1 MVRTRAAASKPT
13 EPRKAR
19 KRKATPPSPKS
30 ESPARPIPGTIV
42 VDLGRDLE
50 EAIFVRRPSRR
61 NRSPYVCD
69 VRLVD
74 GGNECI
80 AHVPNLDSGG
90 KMRAGVRVLCRRQ
103 KGVTADSLGPHGT
116 PKCELIARLLW
127 CEDRENANRPDG
139 GVWVSAH
146 PALAEQIAL
155 GLLEQGALDDR
166 LHPSPIVKGDGIKTQ
181 KVLRRQ
187 STESISNHYRP
198 DFAIDHEDGSTT
210 ILEVKQV
217 VDTDYSRDFVMEQ
230 ARAQRPHPA
239 YAPKAEPYRRA
250 GIFPWGRRG
259 QQGPSGEKVVSARAI
274 EHLRELTELASKGED
289 AGLHPCVLF
298 ICSRGDAEGFRAN
311 GGACPSF
318 AKYLTEARR
327 KGVRVLV
334 QSVRWGVGEDVGK
347 AFDGGRLDVWSDLQE
362 GDEFVVKPTKP
373 TMRAT

>member
-13 EPRKAR
+13 GEKLKKAR
-19 KRKATPPSPKS
+19 REFEGRIAPKAL
-30 ESPARPIPGTIV
+30 RGTVV

-69 VRLVD
+69 VRLVA
-74 GGNECI
+74 GGTECI

-90 KMRAGVRVLCRRQ
+90 KMRAGVRVLCSRQ
-103 KGVTADSLGPHGT
+103 KGVTAGSLGPHGT
-116 PKCELIARLLW
+116 PKCELIARLLR
-127 CEDRENANRPDG
+127 CEDRENANTPDG

-155 GLLEQGALDDR
+155 GLLKQGALDDR
-166 LHPSPIVKGDGIKTQ
+166 LHPSPIVKGEGIRTQ
-181 KVLRRQ
+181 KMLRRQ
-187 STESISNHYRP
+187 STESVSQHYRP
-198 DFAIDHEDGSTT
+198 DFSIDHEDGSTT

-217 VDTDYSRDFVMEQ
+217 VDTDYSREFVMDQ
-230 ARAQRPHPA
+230 AHAQTPHPA
-239 YAPKAEPYRRA
+239 YAPKAEKYTRA

-274 EHLRELTELASKGED
+274 EHLRELSELASKED
-289 AGLHPCVLF
+289 GSGRVHPCVLF
-298 ICSRGDAEGFRAN
+298 ICGRADAEGFRPN
-311 GGACPSF
+311 GAACPSF
-318 AKYLTEARR
+318 AKYLTEARQ

-347 AFDGGRLDVWSDLQE
+347 AFDGGPLEVWSDLE
-362 GDEFVVKPTKP
+362 EDDEFVVKS
-373 TMRAT
+373 